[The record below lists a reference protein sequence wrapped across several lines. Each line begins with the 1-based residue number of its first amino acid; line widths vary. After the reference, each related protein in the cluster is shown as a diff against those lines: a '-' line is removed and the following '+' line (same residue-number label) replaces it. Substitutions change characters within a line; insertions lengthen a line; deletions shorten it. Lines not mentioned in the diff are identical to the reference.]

1 MSISTS
7 HYFNQAVR
15 QMSELQASIAKI
27 QTQVST
33 GQQLTKASD
42 DPVKVTAIL
51 RLNTA
56 IARQDS
62 YASTL
67 AIVGDRLQAEEATI
81 KSASDAMTRVK
92 ELAVRA
98 SNDTYGAA
106 DRAAIAA
113 ELSSLGEELISLAGT
128 RDINGNFLFSGTRVS
143 LAPFAE
149 VGAGAVA
156 YVGDQTSVRVAVGE
170 QRELT
175 ANRPG
180 AEVFVAAT
188 RDDRGSPTKVGFF
201 EVLDDF
207 IGAVRSSDREGL
219 QRGMG
224 EIDQLN
230 SGLSYALA
238 RIGADLNVV
247 DTQKRQV
254 DDTKLRLQTT
264 LSALAD
270 ADYAQTITNLQKESL
285 GLQAIQSSFAK
296 TSSLNLFNYLK

>member
-7 HYFNQAVR
+7 YYFSQAAR

-27 QTQVST
+27 QTQLST

-42 DPVKVTAIL
+42 DPVKATAVL

-67 AIVGDRLQAEEATI
+67 AIVGDRLQAEEATV

-92 ELAVRA
+92 ELALRA

-106 DRAAIAA
+106 DRASIAA
-113 ELSSLGEELISLAGT
+113 ELSSLGEELIALAST
-128 RDINGNFLFSGTRVS
+128 RDIHGNFLFSGTRVS
-143 LAPFAE
+143 QSPFAE
-149 VGAGAVA
+149 AGAGEIA

-170 QRELT
+170 QREMS

-180 AEVFVAAT
+180 TEVFVAAT
-188 RDDRGSPTKVGFF
+188 RDDRGSPAKVGFF
-201 EVLDDF
+201 EVLDDL
-207 IGAVRSSDREGL
+207 IGAVKSADRAGL
-219 QRGMG
+219 QRGIG

-230 SGLSYALA
+230 AGLSYGLS

-247 DTQKRQV
+247 DAQKRQI

-270 ADYAQTITNLQKESL
+270 VDYAQTITNLQKESL

-296 TSSLNLFNYLK
+296 TSGLNLFNYLK

>member
-7 HYFNQAVR
+7 YYFNQAVQ

-27 QTQVST
+27 QTQLST

-42 DPVKVTAIL
+42 DPIKVTAIL

-62 YASTL
+62 FASTL
-67 AIVGDRLQAEEATI
+67 AIVGDRLQAEEATV
-81 KSASDAMTRVK
+81 KSATDAMTRVK
-92 ELAVRA
+92 ELAIRA
-98 SNDTYGAA
+98 SSDTYGAA
-106 DRAAIAA
+106 DRAVTAA
-113 ELSSLGEELISLAGT
+113 ELSSLGEELIALAST

-143 LAPFAE
+143 QPPFAE
-149 VGAGAVA
+149 AEAGAIE
-156 YVGDQTSVRVAVGE
+156 YVGDQTGVRVAVGE
-170 QRELT
+170 QREMS

-188 RDDRGSPTKVGFF
+188 RDDRGSPAKVGFF
-201 EVLDDF
+201 EALGDL
-207 IGAVRSSDREGL
+207 IGALQSGDRGGL
-219 QRGMG
+219 QRGIG

-230 SGLSYALA
+230 SGLSHALA

-247 DTQKRQV
+247 DTQLRQV
-254 DDTKLRLQTT
+254 EDTKLRLQTT

-270 ADYAQTITNLQKESL
+270 VDYAQTITNLQKESL

-296 TSSLNLFNYLK
+296 TSGLSLFNYLK